1 MQPLTYILKPLRLPD
16 EAPTSPLI
24 CETVVATGP
33 DLATNTS
40 IEVEVSGKKESM
52 MVGSD
57 GLLFLGTAT
66 SNPKAPSELGES
78 EDLVVGFSA
87 KNIS

>member
-1 MQPLTYILKPLRLPD
+1 MFCLAQVQVQPLTYILKPLRLPD
-16 EAPTSPLI
+16 EAPTSALI

-57 GLLFLGTAT
+57 GLLFLGTTT
-66 SNPKAPSELGES
+66 SNPKAPSLRQGMRQ
-78 EDLVVGFSA
+78 GW
-87 KNIS
+87 I